1 MRFTLSLVLKVR
13 TFGTQ
18 KWSITRQSK
27 TCLCSWATR
36 SKQVVTQTHENC
48 LCLLHRDE
56 LKQTNKTKSKRTVEI
71 LWIEG
76 RPIANKKDKIP
87 KRTNLT
93 FFSTL

>member
-27 TCLCSWATR
+27 TCLCSRATT
-36 SKQVVTQTHENC
+36 SKPVVTQTHENC
-48 LCLLHRDE
+48 VYYKHRDE
-56 LKQTNKTKSKRTVEI
+56 LKQTNKTKNKRTVEI

-87 KRTNLT
+87 KRTDLT

>member
-18 KWSITRQSK
+18 KWPITRQSK
-27 TCLCSWATR
+27 TCLCSRATT
-36 SKQVVTQTHENC
+36 SKPVVAQTHENC
-48 LCLLHRDE
+48 LSLLHRDE
-56 LKQTNKTKSKRTVEI
+56 LNKQNKTKSKRTVEI

-87 KRTNLT
+87 KRTDLT
-93 FFSTL
+93 FF